1 MRWWVLGWWVLGQ
14 PSSNSIP
21 ICFGWFSLNMSPHL
35 ILWTTLW
42 GRYDHSHSTDT
53 LRKWCARAIAASR
66 VSGCAPNMSQHGRP
80 ETILESIPKRIK
92 ESDWK
97 LRPHTSK
104 MQMTSLKSA
113 VVKNLPLK
121 KKKKKSNMPQ
131 FSHSP
136 QGQEWWKP
144 WSDWEAA
151 WVGRD
156 PAHALSLTALCFN
169 QLTQPVAEE
178 PWSLWPWVMRAL
190 NTSV

>member
-121 KKKKKSNMPQ
+121 KKKKNLTC
-131 FSHSP
+131 HSSVILP
-136 QGQEWWKP
+136 
-144 WSDWEAA
+144 
-151 WVGRD
+151 RD
-156 PAHALSLTALCFN
+156 RSGGSPDLTEKRLGLAE
-169 QLTQPVAEE
+169 TQPMPSASQPCVLINWLSQWQKSPGACGHE
-178 PWSLWPWVMRAL
+178 
-190 NTSV
+190 